1 MNRAA
6 PTAPHVLGVSA
17 LYHNAAAALVR
28 GGEIVTA
35 VEEERFTRRKQDA
48 RFPEAAI
55 AHCLGALGGAGL
67 DAVAFYEDEA
77 LSFDRVLAVA
87 AAEAPASLPQ
97 WREAAARML
106 GEKARIHA
114 RLAAACP
121 PGAALL
127 KLDHHRAHA
136 ASAFYPSPF
145 ERAAVLVVD
154 GVGEWSTTSI
164 HRADA
169 QAIETLAEIH
179 FPHSLG
185 LLYSAF
191 TFYCG
196 FKVNSGEYKLM
207 GLAPYGEPRFARTIL
222 DRLIEVKPDGSFRL
236 DLDFFDFTRTD
247 RLFGAR
253 FEALFGGPARA
264 PETAILR
271 RHCDL
276 AASIQRV
283 TELVMGRLAATALR
297 LAGCPDLCLAG
308 GVALNCVANGRL
320 LRTPGLRGLWIQPAA
335 GDAGG
340 ALGAALYAAR
350 MLAPGAPLPAA
361 SRPGRD
367 GQRGSLLGPA
377 FGNEE
382 VGALLSE
389 TGFVAEFLPDPAAR
403 HERVARAL
411 AAGQVVGYLRGAAEY
426 GPRSL
431 GARSILADCRSP
443 EMQSRV
449 NLSIKQR
456 ESWRP
461 FAPIV
466 LAERASEYFDCESD
480 APYMLTVHQVKD
492 WTPGDH
498 APHMDGE
505 QIDLIAIV
513 RQARSAI
520 AAVTHVDGSAR
531 VQTLRRET
539 QPDLHAIMTRYAE
552 LTGCAVLL
560 NTSFNVRGEPIVLT
574 PRDALVCFARTA
586 MDLLVAEDVVV
597 ARTAQSPATLAQ
609 RSSWRRRRRRRR
621 RSAPASPW
629 RI

>member
-1 MNRAA
+1 MQAN
-6 PTAPHVLGVSA
+6 VLGVSA

-28 GGEIVTA
+28 GGEIRSA
-35 VEEERFTRRKQDA
+35 VEEERFTRRKQDP
-48 RFPEAAI
+48 RFPDRAI
-55 AHCLGALGGAGL
+55 AHCLAQLAPGEAL

-77 LSFDRVLAVA
+77 LSFDRVLSVA
-87 AAEAPASLPQ
+87 AAHAPGSLGT
-97 WREAAARML
+97 WRRAAAQML
-106 GEKARIHA
+106 GDKARIHA
-114 RLAAACP
+114 RLAEACP
-121 PGAALL
+121 PGTRLL
-127 KLDHHRAHA
+127 KVDHHRAHA

-145 ERAAVLVVD
+145 AEAAVLVVD

-169 QAIETLAEIH
+169 RGIETLAEIH

-191 TFYCG
+191 TLYCG

-207 GLAPYGEPRFARTIL
+207 GLAPYGEPRFAQAIL
-222 DRLIEVKPDGSFRL
+222 DNLIEIAPDGSFRL
-236 DLDFFDFTRTD
+236 NLDYFDYTYSD

-253 FEALFGGPARA
+253 FEALFGGPGRA
-264 PETAILR
+264 AESTILR

-283 TELVMGRLAATALR
+283 TELAMGRLAAQAIALT
-297 LAGCPDLCLAG
+297 GIPDLCMAG
-308 GVALNCVANGRL
+308 GVALNCVANGKL
-320 LRTPGLRGLWIQPAA
+320 LKTPGLRGLWIQPAA

-350 MLAPGAPLPAA
+350 ILRPEAPLPAA
-361 SRPGRD
+361 TRQGRD

-377 FGNEE
+377 FTNDD
-382 VGALLSE
+382 VRTVLSE
-389 TGFVAEFLPDPAAR
+389 TGFVADHIPDAAQR
-403 HERVARAL
+403 QARVAEAL
-411 AAGQVVGYLRGAAEY
+411 ANGKVVGYLRGGAEY

-449 NLSIKQR
+449 NLKIKQR

-466 LAERASEYFDCESD
+466 LAERAAEFFDCTVD
-480 APYMLTVHQVKD
+480 ASYMLTVHQVKD
-492 WTPGDH
+492 YCPGDH
-498 APHMDGE
+498 APHMDNE
-505 QIDLIAIV
+505 AIDLIAIV
-513 RQARSAI
+513 RQARSAL

-531 VQTLRRET
+531 VQTLHRET
-539 QPDLHAIMTRYAE
+539 QPDLHAIISRYAE
-552 LTGCAVLL
+552 ITGVPVLL

-574 PRDALVCFARTA
+574 PRDALVCFARTE
-586 MDLLVAEDVVV
+586 MDVLVAEDFVIER
-597 ARTAQSPATLAQ
+597 ARQTQAALTQFGEGDHELD
-609 RSSWRRRRRRRR
+609 
-621 RSAPASPW
+621 
-629 RI
+629 